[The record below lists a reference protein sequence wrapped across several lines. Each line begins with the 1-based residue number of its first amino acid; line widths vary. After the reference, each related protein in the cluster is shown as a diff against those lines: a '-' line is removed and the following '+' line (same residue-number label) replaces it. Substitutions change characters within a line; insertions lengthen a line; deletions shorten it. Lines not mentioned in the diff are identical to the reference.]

1 MGEGSEKSLPCLFF
15 AYPIDLTFGKKA
27 RIGTANLASLDFI
40 LYLCTRKRV
49 NTRVMMKARYEKRVS
64 ILLQG

>member
-1 MGEGSEKSLPCLFF
+1 M
-15 AYPIDLTFGKKA
+15 
-27 RIGTANLASLDFI
+27 ANLASLDFV